1 MLSSVKPGSVLP
13 PYSFS
18 FWMSVICAFLGSSS
32 RVSTAHMAAISM
44 VWGAM
49 CLPVIC
55 RELKSRA

>member
-1 MLSSVKPGSVLP
+1 LSSVKPGSVLP

-18 FWMSVICAFLGSSS
+18 FWSSVICAFFGLLEA
-32 RVSTAHMAAISM
+32 RQHRPHAAISM

-55 RELKSRA
+55 GR